1 MAMVLLKKQ
10 NVDAT
15 TGSLLQKI
23 IIYSIPLLLTTLIQ
37 QLFNAV
43 DIIVLGNMAD
53 TAAVASVA
61 ATTSVISLIVT
72 AFVGIS
78 TGTRVVLARFIGAK
92 DNANIRA
99 VTDTSLITAVLM
111 GIVIAICGFIFAPWF
126 LDITNCHPECYSGA
140 LIYVR
145 IYVSA
150 APFILLYNFGSAVMT
165 ADGDTQ
171 RPLYYIMIGGATNV
185 VLNIILCLI
194 LPQKVVAVAVATVS
208 SQIIGA
214 VLVLRRLTVTET
226 TCKVNFARMRFSFS
240 ALGKVLASGL
250 PMAFVHALFPLSNL
264 QIQSAI
270 NSYGVAAT
278 AGNGAASTIETVVSA
293 FVSPFGTTTA
303 VFIGQNMGAKKADR
317 VKKSF
322 WACMLITVI
331 VGAVLG
337 VLTFVTARFWLSLI
351 VGSNATAIEFGIIRM
366 SCTTLFYVLAGV
378 NGVFANAI
386 LAHGYSLAS
395 AINSVFSIFVF
406 RVIWMQV
413 LYPHNKT
420 FFFVMLCFVVS
431 WAVRMMVNIVLYGT
445 VSHKY
450 FKKAKLPPCEE

>member
-1 MAMVLLKKQ
+1 MELLKKQ

-15 TGSLLQKI
+15 TGPLLQKI
-23 IIYSIPLLLTTLIQ
+23 IIYTIPLLLTTLIQ

-43 DIIVLGNMAD
+43 DIVVLGNMAD
-53 TAAVASVA
+53 STAVASVA
-61 ATTSVISLIVT
+61 ATNSVISLIVT

-92 DNANIRA
+92 DGDNIRS
-99 VTDTSLITAVLM
+99 VTDTSLIAAAVM
-111 GIVIAICGFIFAPWF
+111 GVVIAVCGFFFAPWF
-126 LDITNCHPECYSGA
+126 LDITNCPEECYEGA

-171 RPLYYIMIGGATNV
+171 RPLYYIMVGGATNV
-185 VLNIILCLI
+185 ILNVILCLV
-194 LPQKVVAVAVATVS
+194 LPQKVIAVAVATVV

-214 VLVLRRLTVTET
+214 FLVLRQLTVTET
-226 TCKVNFARMRFSFS
+226 ACKVDLLHMRFRLS

-278 AGNGAASTIETVVSA
+278 AGNGAASTIETVLSA
-293 FVSPFGTTTA
+293 FVTPFGTTAA
-303 VFIGQNMGAKKADR
+303 VFIGQNMGAKKPDR
-317 VKKSF
+317 VKRSF
-322 WACMLITVI
+322 RTCMMIT
-331 VGAVLG
+331 AFLG
-337 VLTFVTARFWLSLI
+337 VILGVATFVTARFWLGLI
-351 VGSNATAIEFGIIRM
+351 VGSDAAAIEYGIIRM
-366 SCTTLFYVLAGV
+366 SCTTLFYVFAGV
-378 NGVFANAI
+378 NGVFASAI

-413 LYPHNKT
+413 IYPHYET

-431 WAVRMMVNIVLYGT
+431 WAVRMWVNIVLYGT
-445 VSHKY
+445 ISHKY
-450 FKKAKLPPCEE
+450 SKKAKLPSCE

>member
-1 MAMVLLKKQ
+1 MVLLKKQ

-72 AFVGIS
+72 AFVGIA
-78 TGTRVVLARFIGAK
+78 TGTRVVLARFIGARDEK
-92 DNANIRA
+92 NIRA
-99 VTDTSLITAVLM
+99 VTDTSLIGAVVL
-111 GIVIAICGFIFAPWF
+111 GVVIAVVGFIFAPWF
-126 LDITNCHPECYSGA
+126 LQITNCPPECYNGA

-194 LPQKVVAVAVATVS
+194 LPQKVIAVATATVA

-214 VLVLRRLTVTET
+214 VLVFRRLTLTET
-226 TCKVNFARMRFSFS
+226 ICRVRISNMRFSFS

-250 PMAFVHALFPLSNL
+250 PMAFVHALSRCPIF
-264 QIQSAI
+264 
-270 NSYGVAAT
+270 
-278 AGNGAASTIETVVSA
+278 
-293 FVSPFGTTTA
+293 
-303 VFIGQNMGAKKADR
+303 R
-317 VKKSF
+317 
-322 WACMLITVI
+322 
-331 VGAVLG
+331 
-337 VLTFVTARFWLSLI
+337 
-351 VGSNATAIEFGIIRM
+351 
-366 SCTTLFYVLAGV
+366 
-378 NGVFANAI
+378 
-386 LAHGYSLAS
+386 YS
-395 AINSVFSIFVF
+395 
-406 RVIWMQV
+406 RQ
-413 LYPHNKT
+413 
-420 FFFVMLCFVVS
+420 
-431 WAVRMMVNIVLYGT
+431 
-445 VSHKY
+445 
-450 FKKAKLPPCEE
+450 

>member
-1 MAMVLLKKQ
+1 MTLLKKQ

-53 TAAVASVA
+53 STAVASVA
-61 ATTSVISLIVT
+61 ATSSVTSLIVT
-72 AFVGIS
+72 AFVGIA
-78 TGTRVVLARFIGAK
+78 TGTRVVLARFVGAK
-92 DNANIRA
+92 DEKNIRA
-99 VTDTSLITAVLM
+99 VTDTSLITAVVM
-111 GIVIAICGFIFAPWF
+111 GVVIAVCGFIFAPWF
-126 LDITNCHPECYSGA
+126 LDITNCPTECYEGA
-140 LIYVR
+140 LLYVR

-150 APFILLYNFGSAVMT
+150 APFILLYNFGSAVVT

-171 RPLYYIMIGGATNV
+171 RPLYYIMVGGAANV
-185 VLNIILCLI
+185 VLNIILCFI
-194 LPQKVVAVAVATVS
+194 LPQKVIAVAVATVA

-214 VLVLRRLTVTET
+214 LLVLRRLTVTET
-226 TCKVNFARMRFSFS
+226 ACRVSISRMRFTFS
-240 ALGKVLASGL
+240 ALGKVLAAGL

-270 NSYGVAAT
+270 NSYGVSAT

-293 FVSPFGTTTA
+293 FVSPFGTTAA

-317 VKKSF
+317 VKRSF
-322 WACMLITVI
+322 WVCMLITVI
-331 VGAVLG
+331 VGVVFG
-337 VLTFVTARFWLSLI
+337 VLTFITGRFWLSLI
-351 VGSNATAIEFGIIRM
+351 VGNNAEAIDFGIIRM
-366 SCTTLFYVLAGV
+366 SCTTLFYVFAGI
-378 NGVFANAI
+378 NGVYANAI
-386 LAHGYSLAS
+386 LAHGYSVAS

-413 LYPHNKT
+413 LYPHYKT
-420 FFFVMLCFVVS
+420 FFFVMACFVVS
-431 WAVRMMVNIVLYGT
+431 WVVRMMVNIVLYG
-445 VSHKY
+445 SIWHNY
-450 FKKAKLPPCEE
+450 RKKMSLPSCEE